1 MYVRTPFSPEIQALV
16 QSGHQAAMYGGG
28 VGAGGCGSG
37 GDGGGGAGG
46 LGGGLNTTTSVS
58 AFGSV
63 GSTKQSVG
71 ASASRDTFTVGGLDS
86 ATAPLT
92 ASHEMSAGSVLAA
105 TVKYRVTQPVVKP
118 EPCGTHGPT
127 VGT

>member
-1 MYVRTPFSPEIQALV
+1 MQFGTGVDHPWYRTR
-16 QSGHQAAMYGGG
+16 GGLG
-28 VGAGGCGSG
+28 GAGLGGCGGLG
-37 GDGGGGAGG
+37 GIE
-46 LGGGLNTTTSVS
+46 LGGGLNTTTCVP

-71 ASASRDTFTVGGLDS
+71 ANASRDTLSAGGLAS

-92 ASHEMSAGSVLAA
+92 ASQEMSAGSVLAA
-105 TVKYRVTQPVVKP
+105 MVKYRVTQPEVNP

>member
-1 MYVRTPFSPEIQALV
+1 MGL
-16 QSGHQAAMYGGG
+16 GG
-28 VGAGGCGSG
+28 S
-37 GDGGGGAGG
+37 G
-46 LGGGLNTTTSVS
+46 LGGGLNTTTCAA

-63 GSTKQSVG
+63 GSTKQSVC
-71 ASASRDTFTVGGLDS
+71 ANASRDTFTAGGLAS

>member
-1 MYVRTPFSPEIQALV
+1 LTINEKR
-16 QSGHQAAMYGGG
+16 
-28 VGAGGCGSG
+28 GAGGGP
-37 GDGGGGAGG
+37 GAGG
-46 LGGGLNTTTSVS
+46 LGGGGLGGCGLSGGLNTTTCVS

-63 GSTKQSVG
+63 GSTKQSVC
-71 ASASRDTFTVGGLDS
+71 ASASRDTFTAGGLAS

-105 TVKYRVTQPVVKP
+105 MVKYCVTQPVVNP